1 MSKLTEVISVMIANP
16 KVKAADLAK
25 DLNVSKAYV
34 YTLMSQARKKLN
46 MVKVP
51 RVGWKLKTRMQSTRD
66 QKIVN
71 PGVYETIAVMT
82 TNESVVDK
90 LTTTDNV
97 NHPAHYKVGG
107 IETIDFIEA
116 KKLNYNLGNVVKY
129 LTRAEHKGNTL
140 EDLNKARWYLNREIA
155 SLTKETT

>member
-82 TNESVVDK
+82 TNESAVDK

-116 KKLNYNLGNVVKY
+116 KKLNYNIGNVVKY

-155 SLTKETT
+155 SLTK

>member
-16 KVKAADLAK
+16 KAKAADLAK

-71 PGVYETIAVMT
+71 PVIYETIAVMT

-116 KKLNYNLGNVVKY
+116 KKLNYNIGNVVKY

-155 SLTKETT
+155 SLTK

>member
-1 MSKLTEVISVMIANP
+1 MSKLNEVAKKIVANP
-16 KVKAADLAK
+16 KVKTEEIAK
-25 DLNVSKAYV
+25 DLGISKSYA
-34 YTLMSQARKKLN
+34 YTLISQARKKLR

-51 RVGWKLKTRMQSTRD
+51 RVGWVLKTRMQGAQEYR
-66 QKIVN
+66 
-71 PGVYETIAVMT
+71 EIAVVT
-82 TNESVVDK
+82 TNTPVADK
-90 LTTTDNV
+90 PTPSDNV

-116 KKLNYNLGNVVKY
+116 KKLNYNIGNVVKY

-155 SLTKETT
+155 SLTK

>member
-1 MSKLTEVISVMIANP
+1 MSKLTEVISMIQANP
-16 KVKAADLAK
+16 KVKAAYINKKLGVTKQYA
-25 DLNVSKAYV
+25 

-116 KKLNYNLGNVVKY
+116 KKLNYNIGNVVKY